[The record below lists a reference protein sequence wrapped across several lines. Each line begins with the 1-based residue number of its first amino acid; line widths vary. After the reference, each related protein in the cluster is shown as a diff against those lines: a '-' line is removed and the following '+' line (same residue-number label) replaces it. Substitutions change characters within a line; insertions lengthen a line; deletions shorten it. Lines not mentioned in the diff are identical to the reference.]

1 MPYQV
6 TSHADMAD
14 ALRPDAFYP
23 QIQSNGAVS
32 TDEEGNS
39 ETDTSSDEE
48 STPNNN
54 NNATTVA
61 GRRKPGTVPT
71 HKHLRRLNY
80 NPRNNHRINGNLFH
94 SPLQP
99 QSSKPQPTARLA
111 RDDEDMR
118 VGPARAWLT
127 PEFIDNSHPV
137 IQLPLSSPYL
147 FYYPPFCSLFYL
159 CL

>member
-32 TDEEGNS
+32 TDEEDNS

-48 STPNNN
+48 STANNN
-54 NNATTVA
+54 TNAAIAA

-71 HKHLRRLNY
+71 HHHLRRLNY
-80 NPRNNHRINGNLFH
+80 NPRKNHRINGSLFH
-94 SPLQP
+94 NNLQHIP
-99 QSSKPQPTARLA
+99 QSTKPQPTARLA

-118 VGPARAWLT
+118 VGPAKA
-127 PEFIDNSHPV
+127 
-137 IQLPLSSPYL
+137 
-147 FYYPPFCSLFYL
+147 
-159 CL
+159 

>member
-1 MPYQV
+1 MPHQV
-6 TSHADMAD
+6 TSHTDMAD

-39 ETDTSSDEE
+39 ESDTSSDEE

-54 NNATTVA
+54 NNATTAA

-118 VGPARAWLT
+118 VGPARA
-127 PEFIDNSHPV
+127 
-137 IQLPLSSPYL
+137 
-147 FYYPPFCSLFYL
+147 
-159 CL
+159 